1 MKRVLRIFA
10 IGIVLGVAMVLI
22 QRSLRIDRQVF
33 LRWYWLA
40 AAVVLI
46 GIFTFNLLYARRYL
60 NKMRQAM
67 PLLEENRTGEYIST
81 VEELLRQV
89 RGRYLKNLFRLNLAA
104 GYLEAR
110 QFDQAI
116 DMMEALSREPL
127 RGTVKIVHR
136 LNLCFGYFRVG
147 RYEEAMKLYYASQK
161 EFEQARK
168 VRAYQSTL
176 DIIEIFADI
185 AEGRY
190 DDARARLDS
199 VRSQTDA
206 GNTPRTQTVYYYL
219 QTLLE
224 QQHDE

>member
-136 LNLCFGYFRVG
+136 LNLCFGYFR
-147 RYEEAMKLYYASQK
+147 
-161 EFEQARK
+161 
-168 VRAYQSTL
+168 AYQSTL